1 MKKIA
6 SLSFAIISVLS
17 IVSCSDDDNALDT
30 TKPTIEIVTPTDD
43 QDIEPGSSFAFKANL
58 SDDSGL
64 ASYHAEVHS
73 AADGHTHKPMATE
86 AAGNPFIFNDTQD
99 VPGQAKNYT
108 VEETINI
115 PEGVQEGPYHVG
127 ITVLDTF
134 GNQNQQFI
142 EVHIGHDEDHEH

>member
-6 SLSFAIISVLS
+6 SLSFALISVLS

-58 SDDSGL
+58 SDDSGV
-64 ASYHAEVHS
+64 ASYHVEVHS
-73 AADGHTHKPMATE
+73 AADGHHHKTMAEE
-86 AAGNPFIFNDTQD
+86 AEPFIFNDTQD
-99 VPGQAKNYT
+99 VAGQPKNHT
-108 VEETINI
+108 VEETINV
-115 PEGVQEGPYHVG
+115 PDGVLEGHYHVG
-127 ITVLDTF
+127 ITVLDSF